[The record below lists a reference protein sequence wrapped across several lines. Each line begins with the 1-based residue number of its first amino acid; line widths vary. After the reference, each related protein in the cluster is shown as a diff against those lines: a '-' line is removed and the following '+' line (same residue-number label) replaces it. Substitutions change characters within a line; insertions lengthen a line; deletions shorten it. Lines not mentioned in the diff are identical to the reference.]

1 MCYSSCEGWRNYR
14 KEAARE
20 AEGRR
25 EAKPAETTESQ
36 VQAEE
41 SRMWAYLARLEE
53 AAEKDRVRENA

>member
-20 AEGRR
+20 AEGHP
-25 EAKPAETTESQ
+25 EARPAETPEPT

-41 SRMWAYLARLEE
+41 SRMWAYLARLQET
-53 AAEKDRVRENA
+53 AEKDRIRENA